1 MTAICR
7 GKLKYCWATLGSSGE
22 TAMEIRSRMK
32 AAQNTDLPTL
42 LLLRGS
48 LTIHRR
54 MEGSVV
60 SKSVESEGWRLASS
74 GGPEIVRI
82 HSHAAR
88 PTGIAVPFDNAGSA
102 GASSHGRA
110 GPLTPSS
117 GTRSRLTKTATDS
130 SVETRMP
137 HICTRQQLTATV
149 AQGRILFRYFLS
161 DLCGLA

>member
-1 MTAICR
+1 
-7 GKLKYCWATLGSSGE
+7 
-22 TAMEIRSRMK
+22 
-32 AAQNTDLPTL
+32 
-42 LLLRGS
+42 
-48 LTIHRR
+48 
-54 MEGSVV
+54 V

-74 GGPEIVRI
+74 GGPEIVRT

-88 PTGIAVPFDNAGSA
+88 PTGIAVSFDNAGSA

-137 HICTRQQLTATV
+137 HMYPTAIDGNGSPGPDIVSLLLIGLMRLGLMAFQFDDDQVHLLVAGVFRQVGGGGGVL
-149 AQGRILFRYFLS
+149 RIAPLDGKVLRFPIGKGELPS
-161 DLCGLA
+161 GVG